1 MHAEQM
7 ILFSPLSPVDHAHG
21 RRHWQWGLAKNKPFV
36 VAMCQPTCCVT
47 QPVLGKSRPPVMGV
61 EHLCPYVCETKLS
74 RPLITQFPRTGS
86 MNAWK
91 KLGALD
97 HSGLTSVLPNL
108 NST

>member
-1 MHAEQM
+1 MHTEQM